1 MNAQP
6 LQNARIALQH
16 FVLYGIACITLNGAM
31 PSFGTASELESIMAG
46 LETDCVSTADKL
58 LLLGD
63 ETRRDP
69 QFVRSVVQAA
79 RRVGRE
85 GHWEKSISLLQRA
98 RLAHQSAHQS
108 TDARAQIYDEKSI
121 AFLHTIDLA
130 IASAAI
136 QCQTFDLAI
145 DHCQAVIKDT
155 QASAQHRTAA
165 IPLMIKALQADE
177 QWDAAAEV
185 LHQAVSDETG
195 QLAAAQLAELAVS
208 LGSACLE
215 QKHPAAASLAYQDY
229 LQLFPDGPRAP
240 DAMLGAAWASALGA
254 DTSDQASVKLAAFIS
269 KHPNHPDAPH
279 ALRAMATCLERANRV
294 DQAEAA
300 RTQLLD
306 SYPRSDAAGAI
317 LSRYTKENSPWPAQ
331 VRVAWQARLKST
343 DGVVSPIS
351 IDQAHAVFMNALE
364 SGDDPLWQL
373 ATRWLIETD
382 RDGAISS
389 DLLTRFT
396 SENQES
402 AAEHLAVDLISQSSG
417 ATIGSPHQSS
427 AASESACR
435 WAGASER
442 WTMLALAADELGP
455 PDPNSTNENA
465 YRSVAVDQ
473 MLAEALVQTQRPAD
487 SMPWW
492 DFLIDQRG
500 VDDFATLLRGA
511 ETSVAHGDIEI
522 ATTRVAAAK
531 TAAGDVAFNR
541 SLTNILA
548 AELSIRRSRFDEA
561 RDALNEIV
569 RAADPSPTL
578 RPRAQW
584 LVGETYFLQQRFPDA
599 IDAYRRVDA
608 MDSAGEW
615 APAALLQAGKAF
627 EKLGR
632 GRDAAVCYTALLTRF
647 RDWPHASIAQT
658 RLATLK
664 PPGSS
669 DSPASILR

>member
-1 MNAQP
+1 MDMNAQP

-16 FVLYGIACITLNGAM
+16 FVLYVIACITLNGAM
-31 PSFGTASELESIMAG
+31 PSLGTASELESIMAG

-63 ETRRDP
+63 ETCRDP
-69 QFVRSVVQAA
+69 QFVRFFVQAA
-79 RRVGRE
+79 RVVGRQ
-85 GHWEKSISLLQRA
+85 GHWEKSISLFQRA
-98 RLAHQSAHQS
+98 RLAYQAAHQS
-108 TDARAQIYDEKSI
+108 TEASAQMNDEKTI

-136 QCQTFDLAI
+136 QCQAFDLAL
-145 DHCQAVIKDT
+145 DHCQAVIEDT
-155 QASAQHRTAA
+155 HATAQHRAA
-165 IPLMIKALQADE
+165 AFPLMIKALQANA
-177 QWDAAAEV
+177 QWDAAAAA
-185 LHQAVSDETG
+185 LHQAASDENG
-195 QLAAAQLAELAVS
+195 QLAAVQLAELALS
-208 LGSACLE
+208 LGSTCLE
-215 QKHPAAASLAYQDY
+215 QKHPAAACLAYEDY
-229 LQLFPDGPRAP
+229 LQLYPDGPRAP

-254 DTSDQASVKLAAFIS
+254 VTPDQASVKLAAFIS

-279 ALRAMATCLERANRV
+279 ALRAMATCLEQANRM

-300 RTQLLD
+300 RTQLLEL
-306 SYPRSDAAGAI
+306 YPQSDAAGAI
-317 LSRYTKENSPWPAQ
+317 LSRYTQENSPWPAQ
-331 VRVAWQARLKST
+331 VRVAWQARLEIT
-343 DGVVSPIS
+343 DGVVSAMS
-351 IDQAHAVFMNALE
+351 VDQAHAVFKNALE

-382 RDGAISS
+382 RVGATSS
-389 DLLTRFT
+389 DLLTRFA

-402 AAEHLAVDLISQSSG
+402 VAEHLAIDLISQN
-417 ATIGSPHQSS
+417 QSS

-435 WAGASER
+435 WAGATDR

-455 PDPNSTNENA
+455 PNPNAASENA
-465 YRSVAVDQ
+465 HRSVVVDQ

-487 SMPWW
+487 SMQWW

-522 ATTRVAAAK
+522 ATARVAAAK
-531 TAAGDVAFNR
+531 TAAGDVAINR
-541 SLTNILA
+541 SLTNIVA

-561 RDALNEIV
+561 RDTLNEIV

-584 LVGETYFLQQRFPDA
+584 LVGETYFMQQRFPDA

-664 PPGSS
+664 PTGSS
-669 DSPASILR
+669 DSPASMLR